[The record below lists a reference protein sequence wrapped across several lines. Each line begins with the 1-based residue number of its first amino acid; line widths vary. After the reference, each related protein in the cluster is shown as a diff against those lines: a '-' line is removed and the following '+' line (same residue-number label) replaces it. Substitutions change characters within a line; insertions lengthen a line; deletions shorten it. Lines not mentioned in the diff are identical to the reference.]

1 MANVYDTANQLE
13 RELRETE
20 QYQAL
25 AQAYEE
31 IRADEDA
38 SGVLAEFQ
46 ALQQALYQKQQ
57 AGEEISEEEALQAQ
71 NVSGKMTENEL
82 TMELMEKER
91 SLNQVLNDINGIIMK
106 PVQDIYQ
113 GLFIFSKLISNK
125 ENFQILMGN
134 KHFGWL

>member
-13 RELRETE
+13 RELRETD
-20 QYQAL
+20 QYKAL
-25 AQAYEE
+25 VHAYEE

-38 SGVLAEFQ
+38 NEVLTEFQ
-46 ALQQALYQKQQ
+46 QLQQTLYQKQQ

-91 SLNQVLNDINGIIMK
+91 ALNQVLNDINGIIMK
-106 PVQDIYQ
+106 PVQEIYQ
-113 GLFIFSKLISNK
+113 G
-125 ENFQILMGN
+125 
-134 KHFGWL
+134 

>member
-13 RELRETE
+13 RELRETD
-20 QYQAL
+20 QYKAL
-25 AQAYEE
+25 VQAYND

-38 SGVLAEFQ
+38 SEVLTEFQ
-46 ALQQALYQKQQ
+46 QLQQTLYQKQQ

-91 SLNQVLNDINGIIMK
+91 ALNQVLNDINGIIMK
-106 PVQDIYQ
+106 PVQEIYQ
-113 GLFIFSKLISNK
+113 G
-125 ENFQILMGN
+125 
-134 KHFGWL
+134 